1 MVLVVSLLLVV
12 HAASAESWLDRVLQF
27 TGIAA
32 SPGAMKGDSDAS
44 PAGDIWITD
53 LASGGTRRL
62 TREHGY
68 RWPVFMPG
76 DAALLA
82 LREEQLVRIP
92 VDGGAPSPLFQV
104 TGIRKL
110 IGFDRQDPDSVLVLT
125 VDRGRPLRVLSL
137 NRKSSEALPYDAQD
151 PSQRR
156 LLRHL
161 EAQER
166 VYGDVRVYVREE
178 SREDLEGV
186 RRWTDVYMSRADAA
200 PRRITAC
207 EGNDCGQPSLSPS
220 GGLVAYVRN

>member
-1 MVLVVSLLLVV
+1 MVLLASLLVA

-27 TGIAA
+27 SGIAA
-32 SPGAMKGDSDAS
+32 SPGAMKGDSDAP
-44 PAGDIWITD
+44 PAGDVWITD
-53 LASGGTRRL
+53 HAGGGVRRL
-62 TREHGY
+62 TRDHGY

-76 DAALLA
+76 DGALLA

-92 VDGGAPSPLFQV
+92 VDGEAPSPLFQV
-104 TGIRKL
+104 AGIRKL
-110 IGFDRQDPDSVLVLT
+110 IGFDRQDPYSVLVLT
-125 VDRGRPLRVLSL
+125 VDRGRPMQVLSL
-137 NRKSSEALPYDAQD
+137 NRKSSEPLPYDAQD

-156 LLRHL
+156 LLRHR
-161 EAQER
+161 EGQER
-166 VYGDVRVYVREE
+166 GYGNVRVYVREE

-186 RRWTDVYMSRADAA
+186 RKWTDVYMSRADAA